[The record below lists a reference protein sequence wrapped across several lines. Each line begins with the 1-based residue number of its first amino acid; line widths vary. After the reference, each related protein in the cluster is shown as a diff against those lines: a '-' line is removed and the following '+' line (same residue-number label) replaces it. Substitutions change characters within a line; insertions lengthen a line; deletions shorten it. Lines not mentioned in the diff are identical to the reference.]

1 MPELVA
7 PSTATLEALKQ
18 VLGPSGWKSSD
29 DAVRFYEDP
38 RDRFTGQSA
47 MIALPE
53 STEHVVEIVKI
64 CQVAKVGIVPYS
76 GGTGVVAGQLSPDND
91 GLIVLS
97 LERMNKVRNVSLED
111 EVLVAEA
118 GCILSDIH
126 RAAEEVGKIFPLSMA
141 SQDSCRIGGN
151 LATNAGGIQVLRYG
165 NARDLCIGIEAVMAD
180 GSVLRELN
188 PLRKNN
194 TGYDLRHLL
203 IGSEGT
209 LGIITA
215 ASLKLMPKNQE
226 TATAF
231 CAVSSPAAA
240 VSLLHAIKGALGDT
254 VSGFELLCNF
264 GLNLL
269 AEHFPKDVI
278 PFEQSYDWYV
288 LIEISGYAGIKDA
301 LEKTLAAGF
310 ESERVL
316 DAVIAQSDPQ
326 REALW
331 RLRERT
337 PEANRLTG
345 AICNSDTSVPIS
357 QINAFVAKADAAILA
372 IHEGL
377 RVNSYGHIGDGN
389 IHLNVFSPAGTSK
402 KDFLAAH
409 PESREAVRMA
419 INEVTHACGGTI
431 SAEHGIG
438 RLKTSDLE
446 KYCLPGKFNAM
457 KSIKAALDPNG
468 IMNPG
473 ALFSI

>member
-1 MPELVA
+1 MPDLVA
-7 PSTATLEALKQ
+7 PDTETLDKLKE
-18 VLGPSGWKSSD
+18 VLGPPGWKPAD
-29 DAVRFYEDP
+29 DAARFYEDP
-38 RDRFTGQSA
+38 RDRFSGQSA
-47 MIALPE
+47 MIVLPA
-53 STEHVVEIVKI
+53 STSQVVEVVKI
-64 CQVAKVGIVPYS
+64 CQAAKVGIVPYS
-76 GGTGVVAGQLSPDND
+76 GGTGVVAGQLSPDSAD
-91 GLIVLS
+91 VVVLS
-97 LERMNKVRNVSLED
+97 LERMNKVRDVSLED
-111 EVLVAEA
+111 EILVAEA

-180 GSVLRELN
+180 GSVLEELN

-215 ASLKLMPKNQE
+215 ASLKLMPKNPE
-226 TATAF
+226 TITAF

-240 VSLLHAIKGALGDT
+240 VTLLHSVKSALGDT
-254 VSGFELLCNF
+254 VSGFELLCDF
-264 GLNLL
+264 GLTLL
-269 AEHFPKDVI
+269 EEHFPEDVV
-278 PFEQSYDWYV
+278 PFERTYDWYA
-288 LIEISGYAGIKDA
+288 LIEISGHAGIKDE
-301 LEKTLAAGF
+301 LEETLAASF
-310 ESERVL
+310 ETEIVL
-316 DAVIAQSDPQ
+316 DAVVAQSDTQ

-372 IHEGL
+372 IHDGL

-389 IHLNVFSPAGTSK
+389 IHLNVFSPAGTTK
-402 KDFLAAH
+402 KEFLAAH

-446 KYCLPGKFNAM
+446 VYCLPGKFNAM

-473 ALFSI
+473 ALFTE